1 MVDKMEIFPI
11 RTPIIRP
18 GENLA
23 EIILEAIH
31 SKGLRL
37 QDSDIIAV
45 ASKVVSIATN
55 RIANLRKI
63 EPSKRALKLA
73 GRYSL
78 EPEFVELIL
87 RESEKIYGGVE
98 KAILTI
104 KNGILTVNAG
114 IDHKNAPEGFAA
126 LWPLNPQV
134 EADKL
139 RRQIEAKTGRKI
151 GILIVD
157 SEVSPLRLGT
167 RGFAL
172 AISGFK
178 PIRDYRGERDIYGR
192 KILITLHSI
201 ADDLAS
207 AAHAVMGESAE
218 QIPAVLIRNAPI
230 ILDENAKSKEM
241 RIESGK
247 CVYAGSFKL

>member
-1 MVDKMEIFPI
+1 MKIFPI
-11 RTPIIRP
+11 KTSIIRP
-18 GENLA
+18 GQNLA
-23 EIILEAIH
+23 EVILEAMH
-31 SKGLRL
+31 SQGLEL

-45 ASKVVSIATN
+45 ASKAVSTVTN
-55 RIANLRKI
+55 RIINLKEIKPSRK
-63 EPSKRALKLA
+63 ALELA
-73 GRYSL
+73 RKYSL
-78 EPEFVELIL
+78 EPEFVELIM

-98 KAILTI
+98 RAILTM

-114 IDHKNAPEGFAA
+114 IDHKNVPEGYAS
-126 LWPLNPQV
+126 LWPSDPPL

-139 RRQIEAKTGRKI
+139 RRQIEAKTRRKV
-151 GILIVD
+151 GVLIVD

-178 PIRDYRGERDIYGR
+178 PVRDYRGERDIYGKR
-192 KILITLHSI
+192 ITITLHLI

-218 QIPAVLIRNAPI
+218 YVPAVLIRDAPI
-230 ILDENAKSKEM
+230 LLDENAKSEDM
-241 RIESGK
+241 GIESKK
-247 CVYAGSFKL
+247 CVYANSFRL